1 MIDLK
6 RVVIFS
12 LIIFIIDQLVKLAIG
27 FGIDV
32 NTSFVVIK
40 NFFSLSNVHNYGAA
54 FSILYGN
61 RIFLIIVSIFALVFV
76 YYFMLKNKDLSKLD
90 IAIYS
95 LLIGG
100 ILGNMFDRIVYG
112 YVVDFFDFHIFG
124 YDFPVFNIA
133 DICIVISVFLILCD
147 TIRGYNNGN

>member
-1 MIDLK
+1 MK

>member
-1 MIDLK
+1 MK

-112 YVVDFFDFHIFG
+112 YVVDFFDFHIFW

>member
-1 MIDLK
+1 MK

-61 RIFLIIVSIFALVFV
+61 RIFFIIVSTFALVFV

-112 YVVDFFDFHIFG
+112 YVADFFDFHIFG